1 MTKTLAQAFVLMFL
15 STFLVIVGDT
25 GSKLLSDD
33 GFSQLWVA
41 WTRFAIASIILLP
54 LSGVKIPEIRGL
66 FDWRVILRA
75 ALICGAISSILTAI
89 KTEPMANAFGGF
101 FISPIVSYILSWLFL
116 REKITWERSF
126 LLGVSFIGVLVV
138 VRPGFG
144 MTTGMLFALLAGAC
158 HGTYLMTTRWLI
170 TDYRPRF
177 LLISQ
182 LIIDSRKAKDFS
194 AHLFIAIKGSRNDGH
209 NFIKDLYKRGC
220 RNFLISQANFNM
232 SDCPE
237 GNFLIT
243 PNSLYAFQDLA
254 RNHRLQ
260 FNLPVIGIT
269 GSNGKTIVKEWLNT
283 CLEKA
288 YNTCKSLT

>member
-54 LSGVKIPEIRGL
+54 FSGVKIPEIRGL

-158 HGTYLMTTRWLI
+158 HGSYLMTTRWLI

-182 LIIDSRKAKDFS
+182 LIIGTILMLPFATSGIPNITTDHVGFLMMS
-194 AHLFIAIKGSRNDGH
+194 ALGSAFGNLMMVLT
-209 NFIKDLYKRGC
+209 NKSTPASVVAPLIYLQ
-220 RNFLISQANFNM
+220 LISATVMGYAVFSQWP
-232 SDCPE
+232 D
-237 GNFLIT
+237 GLTLIGLVIIVGAGLS
-243 PNSLYAFQDLA
+243 SLWFAG
-254 RNHRLQ
+254 RGR
-260 FNLPVIGIT
+260 
-269 GSNGKTIVKEWLNT
+269 
-283 CLEKA
+283 
-288 YNTCKSLT
+288 

>member
-33 GFSQLWVA
+33 GFPQLWVA
-41 WTRFAIASIILLP
+41 WTRFAIAAIILLP
-54 LSGVKIPEIRGL
+54 FSGLKIPELRGL

-101 FISPIVSYILSWLFL
+101 FISPIVSYILSWLLL
-116 REKITWERSF
+116 REKITWERSI
-126 LLGVSFIGVLVV
+126 LLGISFVGVLIV

-144 MTTGMLFALLAGAC
+144 MTAGMMFALLAGAC

-182 LIIDSRKAKDFS
+182 LIIGAVLMLPVATSEIPTISNTHIGFLMLS
-194 AHLFIAIKGSRNDGH
+194 AFGSAFGNLMMVLT
-209 NFIKDLYKRGC
+209 NKTTPASVVAPLIYLQ
-220 RNFLISQANFNM
+220 LISATVMGYLVFSQWPDA
-232 SDCPE
+232 PT
-237 GNFLIT
+237 LIGLLIIIGAGLS
-243 PNSLYAFQDLA
+243 SLWFAG
-254 RNHRLQ
+254 RGR
-260 FNLPVIGIT
+260 
-269 GSNGKTIVKEWLNT
+269 
-283 CLEKA
+283 
-288 YNTCKSLT
+288 

>member
-1 MTKTLAQAFVLMFL
+1 MKNTLAQAFLLMFL

-54 LSGVKIPEIRGL
+54 FSGLKIAELRGL
-66 FDWRVILRA
+66 LDWRVILRA

-101 FISPIVSYILSWLFL
+101 FISPIVSYVLSWLLL
-116 REKITWERSF
+116 REKITWERSI
-126 LLGVSFIGVLVV
+126 LLGISFVGVLVV

-144 MTTGMLFALLAGAC
+144 MTAGMMFALLAGAC

-182 LIIDSRKAKDFS
+182 LIIGAVLMLPVATSVIPTITNTHIGFLMLS
-194 AHLFIAIKGSRNDGH
+194 ALGSAFGNLMMVLT
-209 NFIKDLYKRGC
+209 NKSTPASVVAPLIYLQ
-220 RNFLISQANFNM
+220 LISATAMGYLVFSQWPDA
-232 SDCPE
+232 PT
-237 GNFLIT
+237 LIGLLIIIGAGLS
-243 PNSLYAFQDLA
+243 SLWFAG
-254 RNHRLQ
+254 RGR
-260 FNLPVIGIT
+260 
-269 GSNGKTIVKEWLNT
+269 
-283 CLEKA
+283 
-288 YNTCKSLT
+288 